1 MEQAGYV
8 VVGAGAF
15 GASTAYHLTRRGAQ
29 GVVLLDRYDVGS
41 QTSPR
46 AAGLFRKVA
55 GTELGA
61 RLMDEA
67 TEQLAAFDAE
77 SGGALN
83 FHRNGSLLAALTPD
97 GEERLRRD
105 AERATELGIHCELV
119 SHAEAA
125 RLAPF
130 FDPGRARA
138 ILYSPQDAW
147 LDPDRLAPALAARAA
162 EGGASVR
169 PNTPVTGVL
178 HEAGR
183 VLGVRTAQGEIRA
196 PVVVDAAGAWAKLV
210 AEVAGIYVPMLPTR
224 HQLYTTEPLPGLEP
238 LQPTVRILEPSVY
251 VRYDKGGLMVGGYE
265 DTPRQV
271 DPTSL
276 PPDFQIPDLELDLGV
291 LHGLT
296 DEVLEFFPPLR
307 DAPVR
312 EHRGGLPTVT
322 PDGYHIVGPVPNL
335 EGFYIISGCNVGGL
349 SISPALGR
357 ALADLILDGHCQPDL
372 RLYSI
377 ERFADTYHDPAELA
391 AACQYA
397 YARKYVK

>member
-1 MEQAGYV
+1 MEEAGYV
-8 VVGAGAF
+8 VVGAGAL
-15 GASTAYHLTRRGAQ
+15 GASTAYHLVRRGAR
-29 GVVLLDRYDVGS
+29 GVVLLDRYEVGS

-46 AAGLFRKVA
+46 AAGLCRKVA

-67 TEQLAAFDAE
+67 TEQLAGFEAA
-77 SGGALN
+77 SGRSLN

-105 AERATELGIHCELV
+105 AERAIGLGIRCELV

-130 FDPGRARA
+130 FDPGPARA
-138 ILYSPQDAW
+138 ILYSPEDAW
-147 LDPDRLAPALAARAA
+147 VDPDRVAPAFAARAA

-178 HEAGR
+178 YEGGR
-183 VLGVRTAQGEIRA
+183 VLGVRTERGEIRA

-210 AEVAGIYVPMLPTR
+210 AEVAGIRVPMVPTR
-224 HQLYTTEPLPGLEP
+224 HQLYITEPIPGVEP
-238 LQPTVRILEPSVY
+238 LQPTVRILENSVY

-265 DTPRQV
+265 DAPRQV
-271 DPTSL
+271 DPAAL
-276 PPDFQIPDLELDLGV
+276 PADFQIPDLELDFGV
-291 LHGLT
+291 LRGLT
-296 DEVLEFFPPLR
+296 EEVLAFFPPLR
-307 DAPVR
+307 DARIR
-312 EHRGGLPTVT
+312 EHRGGLPTIT
-322 PDGYHIVGPVPNL
+322 PDGHHIVGPVPNL
-335 EGFYIISGCNVGGL
+335 EGFYVISGCNVGGL

-357 ALADLILDGHCQPDL
+357 ALADLILDGRCEPDL
-372 RLYSI
+372 HPYYV
-377 ERFADTYHDPAELA
+377 ERFGDAYRDPAELA